1 MITSC
6 PHCQKNLN
14 LSSGQTEK
22 LKNALAG
29 LESGKRLKFPCPHC
43 RESIEMSKED
53 VSPQLPEAPDIQPPP
68 PPDLS
73 WLKKENIPS
82 HQDVDNIPRALL
94 LTKEEDIR
102 DNMENLLSKMG
113 YQIEQPGDSN
123 EAIDT
128 MQSTDF
134 GLIALHTGYEGSLE
148 ACDFHEYMK
157 WLEMRRRRN
166 IFYILIGPE
175 LTTLYNIEALTYSA
189 NLVVNDEDIGEI
201 ELIIK
206 KGLNDFETLF
216 GPYFAALKR
225 YWGGHSPV

>member
-1 MITSC
+1 MITLC

-43 RESIEMSKED
+43 RESIEMSKEGND
-53 VSPQLPEAPDIQPPP
+53 PQQPGTPNIQPPS

-73 WLKKENIPS
+73 WLKKENISP
-82 HQDVDNIPRALL
+82 HQDIDNIPRALL
-94 LTKEEDIR
+94 LTREESIR
-102 DNMENLLSKMG
+102 NSMENLLNKMG
-113 YQIEQPGDSN
+113 YQIEQPADSD
-123 EAIDT
+123 EAIDA

-134 GLIALHTGYEGSLE
+134 GLIALHSGYEGSLE
-148 ACDFHEYMK
+148 ACGFHEYMK
-157 WLEMRRRRN
+157 WLDMRRRRN
-166 IFYILIGPE
+166 IFYMLIGPE
-175 LTTLYNIEALTYSA
+175 LTTLYNIEALSYSA
-189 NLVVNDEDIGEI
+189 NLVVNDEDTKEI
-201 ELIIK
+201 EFIIK
-206 KGLNDFETLF
+206 KGLNDYETLF